1 MEFTCG
7 CCKTIFE
14 EIEVLENHLT
24 KCQPGQSE
32 TEKKYFEVK
41 YDQKSEGKSKTSP
54 KRVKCPNEAD
64 RTKCSFSCSYCDK
77 KFKFMAEFK
86 RHEIIHTDEKPF
98 SCDLCSKTFKRKY
111 NLKVHL
117 IKEHQRNFD
126 QHGKKF
132 ITRKSECYLS
142 CSYCAKRFKSMADLK
157 KHEIV
162 HTGEEPYSCDL
173 CPKTFQKKQGL
184 NQHRK
189 TCSAPKSEVSLSCSY
204 CDKNFKIH
212 HRFEKT

>member
-98 SCDLCSKTFKRKY
+98 SCDLCSETFKRKY
-111 NLKVHL
+111 KLKVHL
-117 IKEHQRNFD
+117 IKLHQKTFD
-126 QHGKKF
+126 SKLLNQDFKLNADFKKEVDENKKS
-132 ITRKSECYLS
+132 IGKSE
-142 CSYCAKRFKSMADLK
+142 
-157 KHEIV
+157 I
-162 HTGEEPYSCDL
+162 
-173 CPKTFQKKQGL
+173 
-184 NQHRK
+184 
-189 TCSAPKSEVSLSCSY
+189 
-204 CDKNFKIH
+204 
-212 HRFEKT
+212 FEKTNLEMEIRYEENVAKSGEYNSDCGIPKNENSALSKDVKRLEVQTVFMYFMQRNIQ